1 MENLKWLLSEI
12 LNQTGAAF
20 FTFVKYSASL
30 AILGLMLGI
39 VFVSVAGNKGLF
51 RRSHGVWKVL
61 AGLNYAYIPLLLAI
75 IGGTFGSF
83 YAGHVCADRFIDDTA
98 KPLAD
103 YGQKYLNQA
112 LELVPEIPWERHL
125 DQPVDEVL
133 ADEVAARLGA
143 EKGSYAYEFY
153 GLINRTVV
161 QYTLDELGISYAVRE
176 PLAVVNDLRAA
187 RRASGN
193 SFAGLPNA
201 LHRQCDVFFALK
213 YTGLLIFFL
222 PFLFLPIGEYVLY
235 RLFGKKKPGLTDK
248 SGKIN
253 WQAPKK

>member
-75 IGGTFGSF
+75 LGGTFGSF

-112 LELVPEIPWERHL
+112 LALVPEIPWERHL

-133 ADEVAARLGA
+133 AEEVATRLGA

-153 GLINRTVV
+153 SLINRTVV
-161 QYTLDELGISYAVRE
+161 QYTLDELGISHAVRE
-176 PLAVVNDLRAA
+176 PLAVAKDLRAA
-187 RRASGN
+187 QVSGN
-193 SFAGLPNA
+193 TFAGLPRA
-201 LHRQCDVFFALK
+201 LHRQCDVFFSLK